1 MEKKTLF
8 DFVYQDLKEQ
18 IITGRLAHGE
28 SLPSATRLGEIY
40 HVGIRT
46 VKDVLSRLKSEGLIH
61 TEARKA
67 ATVNY
72 FQPDDGAAEL
82 AVVQSI
88 LKQASLILESYE
100 TMALLMPPLFFFCA
114 RQCGSPD
121 AIHQAVQFTRNTRN
135 RRWYLIHK
143 ATSSFLRSLL
153 KESGNLLF
161 SDMYASLEIL
171 AQIPLT
177 QRYKHPFLQY
187 LEMPEHKTI
196 SWVLESLE
204 KDSLEMVTR
213 RFQAFYRSVGKTV
226 GEYLNQLSVEHS
238 NAADESACTFSWNA
252 GMRYNHYYSQIA
264 RDLINKIGTGYYKK
278 GSFLPPEAALA
289 KEYGVSVV
297 TVRKALAVVNQAGF
311 ARTLNGKGTLTELQ
325 DEQDTLQLMK
335 DKGSRL
341 DTLHYL
347 SALQLMALIIYPSAL
362 LVFDKLNAL
371 EQARMEAEMQSDPL
385 NIPLN
390 VILLRIIELSP
401 LRPVKTILTE
411 VKNLTLWGYYFAF
424 FDYGTQS
431 KNLLSQKSLEAFAC
445 LKKGD
450 SKGFASNLSGCYC
463 HIFDTVRN
471 YISKKGLPEAKK
483 LKSPNIFL

>member
-18 IITGRLAHGE
+18 ITTGRLAHGD
-28 SLPSATRLGEIY
+28 SLPSAARLCEIY

-46 VKDVLSRLKSEGLIH
+46 VKDVLARLKSEGLIH

-67 ATVNY
+67 ATVTHP
-72 FQPDDGAAEL
+72 QPDAGAAEL
-82 AVVQSI
+82 AAVQSI
-88 LKQASLILESYE
+88 LRQSSLILEGYE
-100 TMALLMPPLFFFCA
+100 TMALLMPSLFFFCA

-121 AIHQAVQFTRNTRN
+121 SIHHAIQFTRHTRN
-135 RRWYLIHK
+135 RKWLFIHK
-143 ATSSFLRSLL
+143 ATSTFLRSLL

-171 AQIPLT
+171 AQVPLA
-177 QRYKHPFLQY
+177 QQHKHPFLQY
-187 LEMPEHKTI
+187 VEMPGHKTI
-196 SWVLESLE
+196 PWVLESLE
-204 KDSLEMVTR
+204 KNNLEMVTQ
-213 RFQAFYRSVGKTV
+213 RFQIFYRSVGQTV
-226 GEYLNQLSVEHS
+226 GEYLDRLSLEHP
-238 NAADESACTFSWNA
+238 NVTDDGACTFSWNA
-252 GMRYNHYYSQIA
+252 GMRYNHYYLQIA
-264 RDLINKIGTGYYKK
+264 RELINKIGTGYYQK
-278 GSFLPPEAALA
+278 GTFLPPEAALA
-289 KEYGVSVV
+289 NEYKVSVV

-311 ARTLNGKGTLTELQ
+311 ARTLNGKGTLAGLQ
-325 DEQDTLQLMK
+325 SEQDTLQAMK
-335 DKGSRL
+335 DKGNRL

-362 LVFDKLNAL
+362 LVFDRLDSS
-371 EQARMEAEMQSDPL
+371 EQARMEAAMQSDPF
-385 NIPLN
+385 NIPIN
-390 VILLRIIELSP
+390 VILLRIIDLVP

-431 KNLLSQKSLEAFAC
+431 KNLLTQKSLEAFSC

-450 SKGFASNLSGCYC
+450 SKGFAANLSGCYC

-471 YISKKGLPEAKK
+471 YISKRGLPEAKK